1 MAMERILV
9 SVVMPVFNAERFVG
23 EAIESILTQTYRHL
37 ELLILNDGS
46 TDRTE
51 EIAKSFH
58 DQRIRYFGSESNLG
72 LVSQLNSGL
81 ANASGK
87 YIVRMDADDIARPNR
102 IERQVWFMENHPEI
116 GVSGSNVVS
125 FNSHKKF
132 FRSIMPEGHD
142 EICTHFLFGN
152 SIYHPSIIMRRSV
165 LLTHGVQYKK
175 GTDTSE
181 DYVLYVDL
189 HEKTK
194 LANLQ
199 EVLLN
204 YRLHDA
210 NVSKTNRKGQQQ
222 IIDAKRREYVS
233 KFLREPDSSMVDKLV
248 NDHLLICGKPLVS
261 AQDVSDLMSW
271 LFFLKSVNDRNKSF
285 DARSF
290 TRGVAHFLYRK
301 FIVDGRTD
309 LRTLITW
316 LFGHGARFSA
326 LPGLYK
332 VLFIARCLYPFSK

>member
-1 MAMERILV
+1 MERILV

-23 EAIESILTQTYRHL
+23 QAIESILTQTYRNL
-37 ELLILNDGS
+37 EFLILNDGS

-51 EIAKSFH
+51 EIVKSFH
-58 DQRIRYFGSESNLG
+58 DQRIRYFRSESNLG

-81 ANASGK
+81 ANTSGK

-102 IERQVWFMENHPEI
+102 IERQVLFMENHPEI

-125 FNSHKKF
+125 FNTHKKF
-132 FRSIMPEGHD
+132 LKSVLPEGHD

-152 SIYHPSIIMRRSV
+152 SIYHPSIIIRRSV
-165 LLTHGVQYKK
+165 LLAHGVQYTK

-210 NVSKTNRKGQQQ
+210 NVSKTNRTGQQQ
-222 IIDAKRREYVS
+222 IIDAKRRLYVL
-233 KFLREPDSSMVDKLV
+233 KFLQGVDSSTADRLV
-248 NDHLLICGKPLVS
+248 EHHLLICRKPLAS
-261 AQDVSDLMSW
+261 TQDVSDLMSW
-271 LFFLKSVNDRNKSF
+271 LMFLKSVNDRNKSF
-285 DARSF
+285 GTRSF
-290 TRGVAHFLYRK
+290 NRGVAHFLYRK
-301 FIVDGRTD
+301 FIADGKAD
-309 LRTLITW
+309 FRTLVTW
-316 LFGHGARFSA
+316 WFKQGVPFSA
-326 LPGLYK
+326 LPSLYK
-332 VLFIARCLYPFSK
+332 VLFIVRCLYRFSK